1 MKLIDNL
8 SEKLVD
14 DLRVTMQR
22 DSRVSIAAAC
32 FSVYAYEELKAQLE
46 NIDELRFLFTSPT
59 FLQEKTAKARREF
72 YIPRRNREK
81 ALHGSE
87 FEIRLRNDF
96 SQKAISRECADWIRR
111 KVCFKSNQTAEGI
124 PNFMTIDS
132 AEPVTYAPVNGFTR
146 ADLGCERGGSLFTM
160 INRIDAPQSTQ

>member
-72 YIPRRNREK
+72 YIAQPYLSFPAATAKKPCTAANLRYGCAMISARKLSPANVPTGFAARSASNPTKPPR
-81 ALHGSE
+81 ASPIL
-87 FEIRLRNDF
+87 
-96 SQKAISRECADWIRR
+96 
-111 KVCFKSNQTAEGI
+111 
-124 PNFMTIDS
+124 
-132 AEPVTYAPVNGFTR
+132 
-146 ADLGCERGGSLFTM
+146 
-160 INRIDAPQSTQ
+160 

>member
-46 NIDELRFLFTSPT
+46 NIDELRFLFTSPD
-59 FLQEKTAKARREF
+59 FFAGKDRQGTAGVLHSPPQPRKSPAR
-72 YIPRRNREK
+72 
-81 ALHGSE
+81 
-87 FEIRLRNDF
+87 
-96 SQKAISRECADWIRR
+96 Q
-111 KVCFKSNQTAEGI
+111 
-124 PNFMTIDS
+124 
-132 AEPVTYAPVNGFTR
+132 
-146 ADLGCERGGSLFTM
+146 
-160 INRIDAPQSTQ
+160 RI

>member
-46 NIDELRFLFTSPT
+46 NINELAYKFERTLEVLAHTHMSKLNVIEHLHRLTS
-59 FLQEKTAKARREF
+59 
-72 YIPRRNREK
+72 
-81 ALHGSE
+81 
-87 FEIRLRNDF
+87 
-96 SQKAISRECADWIRR
+96 
-111 KVCFKSNQTAEGI
+111 
-124 PNFMTIDS
+124 
-132 AEPVTYAPVNGFTR
+132 
-146 ADLGCERGGSLFTM
+146 
-160 INRIDAPQSTQ
+160 

>member
-59 FLQEKTAKARREF
+59 FLQEKTAKARRVLHSPPQ
-72 YIPRRNREK
+72 PR
-81 ALHGSE
+81 
-87 FEIRLRNDF
+87 
-96 SQKAISRECADWIRR
+96 
-111 KVCFKSNQTAEGI
+111 KSPARQ
-124 PNFMTIDS
+124 
-132 AEPVTYAPVNGFTR
+132 
-146 ADLGCERGGSLFTM
+146 
-160 INRIDAPQSTQ
+160 RI

>member
-46 NIDELRFLFTSPT
+46 NIDELRFRCRAGFFRGCGGKCKPPAA
-59 FLQEKTAKARREF
+59 TAKKPCTAANLRYGCAMISARKLSPANVPTGSAARSASNPTKP
-72 YIPRRNREK
+72 PR
-81 ALHGSE
+81 ASPIL
-87 FEIRLRNDF
+87 
-96 SQKAISRECADWIRR
+96 
-111 KVCFKSNQTAEGI
+111 
-124 PNFMTIDS
+124 
-132 AEPVTYAPVNGFTR
+132 
-146 ADLGCERGGSLFTM
+146 
-160 INRIDAPQSTQ
+160 

>member
-59 FLQEKTAKARREF
+59 FLQ
-72 YIPRRNREK
+72 
-81 ALHGSE
+81 
-87 FEIRLRNDF
+87 
-96 SQKAISRECADWIRR
+96 
-111 KVCFKSNQTAEGI
+111 
-124 PNFMTIDS
+124 
-132 AEPVTYAPVNGFTR
+132 
-146 ADLGCERGGSLFTM
+146 
-160 INRIDAPQSTQ
+160 

>member
-59 FLQEKTAKARREF
+59 FLPPPQPRKSPAR
-72 YIPRRNREK
+72 
-81 ALHGSE
+81 
-87 FEIRLRNDF
+87 
-96 SQKAISRECADWIRR
+96 Q
-111 KVCFKSNQTAEGI
+111 
-124 PNFMTIDS
+124 
-132 AEPVTYAPVNGFTR
+132 
-146 ADLGCERGGSLFTM
+146 
-160 INRIDAPQSTQ
+160 RI

>member
-59 FLQEKTAKARREF
+59 FLQEKTAKARRGVLHSPPQ
-72 YIPRRNREK
+72 PR
-81 ALHGSE
+81 
-87 FEIRLRNDF
+87 
-96 SQKAISRECADWIRR
+96 
-111 KVCFKSNQTAEGI
+111 KSPARQ
-124 PNFMTIDS
+124 
-132 AEPVTYAPVNGFTR
+132 
-146 ADLGCERGGSLFTM
+146 
-160 INRIDAPQSTQ
+160 RI

>member
-46 NIDELRFLFTSPT
+46 NIDELRFLFTSPLFCRKRPPRHGGSST
-59 FLQEKTAKARREF
+59 FPAATAKKPCTAANLRYGCAMISARKLSPANEPTGSAARSASNPTKP
-72 YIPRRNREK
+72 PR
-81 ALHGSE
+81 ASPIL
-87 FEIRLRNDF
+87 
-96 SQKAISRECADWIRR
+96 
-111 KVCFKSNQTAEGI
+111 
-124 PNFMTIDS
+124 
-132 AEPVTYAPVNGFTR
+132 
-146 ADLGCERGGSLFTM
+146 
-160 INRIDAPQSTQ
+160 

>member
-72 YIPRRNREK
+72 YISKTFHLFKIEISTFPAATVKKPCTAANLRYGCAMISARKPSPANVPTGSAARSASNPTKPPR
-81 ALHGSE
+81 ASPIL
-87 FEIRLRNDF
+87 
-96 SQKAISRECADWIRR
+96 
-111 KVCFKSNQTAEGI
+111 
-124 PNFMTIDS
+124 
-132 AEPVTYAPVNGFTR
+132 
-146 ADLGCERGGSLFTM
+146 
-160 INRIDAPQSTQ
+160 